1 MAKKKKKKSFGTKN
15 TYSRNDTV
23 PMSFYHEEDNTF
35 EEDDIFEED
44 NAFEEDDIFEEDNAF
59 EEQSGDMSR

>member
-35 EEDDIFEED
+35 EE
-44 NAFEEDDIFEEDNAF
+44 
-59 EEQSGDMSR
+59 QSGDMSR